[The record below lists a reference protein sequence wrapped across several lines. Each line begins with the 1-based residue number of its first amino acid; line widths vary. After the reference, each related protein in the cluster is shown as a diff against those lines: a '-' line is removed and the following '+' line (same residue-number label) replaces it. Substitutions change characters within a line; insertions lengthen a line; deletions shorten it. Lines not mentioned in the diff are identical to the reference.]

1 MTRIASLRAALI
13 LAGLAPALSGCGV
26 PDLIAHTVK
35 VIEKSQNAPA
45 SSQQAGPAPAA
56 TPAEAAAEPP
66 PPAAALRGGS
76 GGGDSVPDDTPVY
89 TPPSR
94 AAGTPSGP
102 ITVEELPAR

>member
-13 LAGLAPALSGCGV
+13 LAGLAPALAGCGV

-35 VIEKSQNAPA
+35 AIEKSQNAPA
-45 SSQQAGPAPAA
+45 SASQTGTAPAA
-56 TPAEAAAEPP
+56 APAEAAAEPP
-66 PPAAALRGGS
+66 PPAAAPRGGS
-76 GGGDSVPDDTPVY
+76 GGTVPDDTPVY